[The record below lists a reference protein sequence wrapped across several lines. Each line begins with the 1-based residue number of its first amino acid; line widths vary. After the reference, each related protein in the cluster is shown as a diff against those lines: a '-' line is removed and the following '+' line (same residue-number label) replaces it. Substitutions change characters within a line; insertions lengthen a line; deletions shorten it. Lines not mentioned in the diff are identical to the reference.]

1 MVHPND
7 HVNKGQSSNDTFPS
21 VMHIAAATEAH
32 HVLLPQLEQLHV
44 SLASVPGLAWCRFN
58 WGGASAQ
65 GVVWHALDHN
75 ARDEVGPAGRVP
87 AETRM

>member
-1 MVHPND
+1 MLGGQLGSKMVHPND

-44 SLASVPGLAWCRFN
+44 SWCWCWFGDGLGWDGRLLADMLCDCF
-58 WGGASAQ
+58 
-65 GVVWHALDHN
+65 
-75 ARDEVGPAGRVP
+75 
-87 AETRM
+87 